1 MAPGT
6 YSGESHSRNRHEIP
20 PNLVQSPWKTEPTAT
35 AKNGGMTKATAAP
48 VPAASSSSGGRKR
61 QRWQAPHCN
70 NNISTLLPILLH
82 LISVGTYLRPLTSSP
97 SLLTNPS
104 AVLDEAHI
112 VSGNPDVA
120 GTSTLRDVFVND
132 YWGRPITNNPSTHKS
147 WRPLTILSFRWM
159 NGGGIL
165 GWSPLFVHRIVNVLI
180 HAAAAETCSIAA
192 TLLFPD
198 LDSTHTTV
206 LRAMTKLLFAL
217 HPAHVEVVANAANRP
232 HILAVL
238 LSSLMLDPAN
248 RLIVVIMAEIGGL
261 LCSETAIF
269 QLPGVLATLTVIKW
283 KRDYAR
289 KTERNWTSF
298 FFTMARLIPRYAT
311 IIFFGL
317 VYLGG
322 RKYFDTLS
330 IPDGL
335 IRPAENPF
343 YSLTGKTRM
352 LTYALLLAIHTGK
365 AVLIDPI
372 GFSHEYGFECIRNVV
387 DMSDARL
394 LAPLAIYIG
403 IGLVTLLCCR
413 RGAEATVMWAVALA
427 WLLTL
432 FPVSG
437 AIKVGTSIA
446 DRIVVPT
453 TFAFAIFG
461 GRLLTALLLNIG
473 NDKSDQTEQKGPTF
487 ARTRSGITTAAT
499 SPQLVARV
507 ALVSLLF
514 GSMYKRVHRRSLEW
528 TDSLSLLESS
538 LISCP
543 RSAKS
548 NLEISKIY
556 SGLYKEKFD
565 LPKAM

>member
-1 MAPGT
+1 MTTTLPQPST
-6 YSGESHSRNRHEIP
+6 SRKRRRFWQP
-20 PNLVQSPWKTEPTAT
+20 PPRR
-35 AKNGGMTKATAAP
+35 
-48 VPAASSSSGGRKR
+48 AAS
-61 QRWQAPHCN
+61 
-70 NNISTLLPILLH
+70 ISTILPIILH
-82 LISVGTYLRPLTSSP
+82 IISVGIYVRPLTSSRT
-97 SLLTNPS
+97 LRTNPS

-112 VSGNPDVA
+112 VSDNNPDVA

-147 WRPLTILSFRWM
+147 WRPLTILSFRWL

-198 LDSTHTTV
+198 LGPTHTTV

-232 HILAVL
+232 HIMAVL
-238 LSSLMLDPAN
+238 LSSLMLDPASH
-248 RLIVVIMAEIGGL
+248 LMLVAAAEVGGL

-269 QLPGVLATLTVIKW
+269 QLPGVLATITVIKW
-283 KRDYAR
+283 KRDCANR
-289 KTERNWTSF
+289 AERNWRSF
-298 FFTMARLIPRYAT
+298 FATMVGLIPRYFV

-317 VYLGG
+317 VYLAG

-343 YSLTGKTRM
+343 YALAGKTRL
-352 LTYALLLAIHTGK
+352 LTYALLLAIHAGK
-365 AVLIDPI
+365 AALIDPI

-387 DMSDARL
+387 DISDARL
-394 LAPLAIYIG
+394 LAPFAIYVG
-403 IGLVTLLCCR
+403 IGLITMLCSR
-413 RGAEATVMWAVALA
+413 RGAEATITWAVAVA

-453 TFAFAIFG
+453 TFAFAIFA
-461 GRLLTALLLNIG
+461 GRFLTALLLDVG
-473 NDKSDQTEQKGPTF
+473 NPYQKNGKRPTSL
-487 ARTRSGITTAAT
+487 ALGSGITKTL
-499 SPQLVARV
+499 SLARV
-507 ALVSLLF
+507 VGKVALISLLF
-514 GSMYKRVHRRSLEW
+514 GSMYRRVHRRSLEW

-538 LISCP
+538 LKSCP

-565 LPKAM
+565 LSKAM

>member
-1 MAPGT
+1 
-6 YSGESHSRNRHEIP
+6 
-20 PNLVQSPWKTEPTAT
+20 
-35 AKNGGMTKATAAP
+35 MTTLP
-48 VPAASSSSGGRKR
+48 QPSTSSTSRKR
-61 QRWQAPHCN
+61 RRFWQAPHRAAS
-70 NNISTLLPILLH
+70 ISTILPIIIH
-82 LISVGTYLRPLTSSP
+82 IVSVGIYTWPLASSSTLR
-97 SLLTNPS
+97 TNPP

-112 VSGNPDVA
+112 VSDNNPDVA
-120 GTSTLRDVFVND
+120 GASTLRDVFVND

-147 WRPLTILSFRWM
+147 WRPLTILSFRWL

-198 LDSTHTTV
+198 LGPTHTMV
-206 LRAMTKLLFAL
+206 LRTMTKLLFAL

-232 HILAVL
+232 HIMAVL
-238 LSSLMLDPAN
+238 LSSLMLDPASH
-248 RLIVVIMAEIGGL
+248 LMLVAAAEVGGL

-269 QLPGVLATLTVIKW
+269 QLPGVLATITVIKW
-283 KRDYAR
+283 KRDYAS
-289 KTERNWTSF
+289 KAERNWRSF
-298 FFTMARLIPRYAT
+298 FATMVGLVPRYFV

-317 VYLGG
+317 VYLAG

-343 YSLTGKTRM
+343 YALAGKTRL
-352 LTYALLLAIHTGK
+352 LTYALLLAIHAGK
-365 AVLIDPI
+365 AILIDPI

-387 DMSDARL
+387 DVSDARL
-394 LAPLAIYIG
+394 LAPFAIYVG
-403 IGLVTLLCCR
+403 IGLVTMLCSR
-413 RGAEATVMWAVALA
+413 RGAEATITWAVALA

-453 TFAFAIFG
+453 TFAFAIFA
-461 GRLLTALLLNIG
+461 GRFLTALLLDVDNPHEKG
-473 NDKSDQTEQKGPTF
+473 NGKSPTF
-487 ARTRSGITTAAT
+487 SSSGVTNYTLRSARFAGK
-499 SPQLVARV
+499 V
-507 ALVSLLF
+507 ALISFLF
-514 GSMYKRVHRRSLEW
+514 GSMYRRVHRRSLEW

-538 LISCP
+538 LKSCP

-565 LPKAM
+565 LNKAM